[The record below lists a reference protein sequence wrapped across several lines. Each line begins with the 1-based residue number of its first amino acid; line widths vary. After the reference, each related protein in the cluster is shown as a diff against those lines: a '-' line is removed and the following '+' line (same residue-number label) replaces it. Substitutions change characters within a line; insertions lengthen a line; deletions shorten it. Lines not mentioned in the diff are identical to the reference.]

1 MSQSK
6 LIKMYYEVNDEKN
19 KHAQD
24 KPNES
29 NEDSKKSNVYIN
41 KSKTLTFDSIENDK
55 NSFAP
60 ESADFDC
67 KSDPGNPLL
76 DLNNNSDG
84 ESGTD
89 DEDKILKR
97 GYTIIGNDY
106 SDNNSSKNLKG
117 KLTFI
122 RSNFY
127 NKFKI

>member
-19 KHAQD
+19 KLTQD

-29 NEDSKKSNVYIN
+29 NEDSKKSNIYIN
-41 KSKTLTFDSIENDK
+41 KSKTLTFDSNENDK
-55 NSFAP
+55 YSFTP

-67 KSDPGNPLL
+67 KSDPGNPLF
-76 DLNNNSDG
+76 DLNKNSDG

-97 GYTIIGNDY
+97 GYTIIGDDY
-106 SDNNSSKNLKG
+106 SDNNSTKNLKG